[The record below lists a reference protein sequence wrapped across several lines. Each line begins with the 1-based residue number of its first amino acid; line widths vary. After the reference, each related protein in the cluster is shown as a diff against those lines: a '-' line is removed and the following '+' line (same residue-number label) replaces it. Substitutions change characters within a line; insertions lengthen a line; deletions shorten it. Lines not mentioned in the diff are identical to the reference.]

1 MTSSETSPDSSGFRA
16 DFADIDLPEPLVC
29 IRNEARIFQEHA
41 GERAQTESDWQRQTE
56 GIRKGVPGISV
67 EDDGDTIHLGDLSPG
82 CLACKSGQWDCLF
95 LAMRCN
101 LKCAF
106 CLTPQ
111 HLADL
116 SMRSALGPDLSAL
129 CSRYARAGVRGVGF
143 SGGEPLLQ
151 PELLLQWVGLLRR
164 ELPDLYLWAYT
175 NGVLLTADLLGKLAE
190 AGLDELR
197 FNVAATAYVNPHVER
212 MLGEAARR
220 LPAAAVEV
228 PAIPE
233 HRPRLLDAIAAW
245 ADEGV
250 KFLNLHELIY
260 EAGSPS
266 ADMPGERR
274 SCRMPDGHRC
284 AVHPASSDLAQS
296 VLARVAERRLPL
308 AVHYCSL
315 RNKARQLRGRRR
327 LLAFWTLQ
335 PHERLRE
342 DGAAESICCFDAAGI
357 QFVHP
362 SMLPILVR
370 RPGKFR
376 MALVRRLLPLAC
388 AGEGQWVHFERLSG
402 TTEGP

>member
-1 MTSSETSPDSSGFRA
+1 MTNPEPSPGSSSLCADST
-16 DFADIDLPEPLVC
+16 DIDLPEPLVR
-29 IRNEARIFQEHA
+29 IQNEARAFQAHA
-41 GERAQTESDWQRQTE
+41 GERAQTESHGRRQTE
-56 GIRKGVPGISV
+56 TFRTNVPGLRV
-67 EDDGDTIHLGDLSPG
+67 EDDGDTLHLGDLSPG

-95 LAMRCN
+95 LSMRCN
-101 LKCAF
+101 LRCAF
-106 CLTPQ
+106 CLTPR
-111 HLADL
+111 HLADPP
-116 SMRSALGPDLSAL
+116 MQSAWGPDLLAL
-129 CSRYARAGVRGVGF
+129 GSQYTRAGVRGVGF

-175 NGVLLTADLLGKLAE
+175 NGVALTADLLGKLAD

-197 FNVAATAYVNPHVER
+197 FNVAATAYENPHVER